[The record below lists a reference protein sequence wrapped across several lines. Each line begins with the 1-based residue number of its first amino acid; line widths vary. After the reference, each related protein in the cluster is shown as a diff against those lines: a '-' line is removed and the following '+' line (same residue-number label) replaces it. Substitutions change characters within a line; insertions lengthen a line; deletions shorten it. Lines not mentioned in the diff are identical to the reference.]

1 LKNEILE
8 RLSSSE
14 QGTVREKWG
23 YSSGLG
29 EKFSIGSYS
38 YGNDMPIRC
47 ISFSEGFQF
56 MVDHAI
62 VFDFVHNIN
71 IFGLWFGLRVN
82 F

>member
-14 QGTVREKWG
+14 QGTVHEKWG

-38 YGNDMPIRC
+38 YGNDMPI
-47 ISFSEGFQF
+47 
-56 MVDHAI
+56 
-62 VFDFVHNIN
+62 
-71 IFGLWFGLRVN
+71 
-82 F
+82 